1 MQQYQNGQRVIIRAM
16 DENGEVQPQALYGF
30 AAVVGSYPEI
40 NPDAAD
46 KEGRENDYLLATLNK
61 DLEVNLFVGYSPAK
75 CLTLVEGEELVSGLL
90 EELEECRDELEPDED
105 GDVLIV
111 VRDDVDG
118 NEFSPE
124 DYEGDLQLTRVTLG
138 GEVIGIWPTE
148 SLAVAANN
156 LKRLVSYS
164 SLLSLVEGLEVKTPK
179 QDATEEERATFI
191 PATLPNKLGFD
202 RDSIVEL
209 GYQLIDF
216 ADYRRK
222 EERNNFKESVENI
235 PAIPSERFKP
245 AYFES
250 PFQILSE
257 LKDAITDLADES
269 RLTEGS
275 DILLEFEPFVAN
287 VCEWEDFG
295 FDPTVEMEDDEDE
308 DDSDDD
314 EFEAEEID
322 DEEEEET
329 PARILLSN
337 EKVESIHEVA
347 KLAMHKAFTADPSV
361 VVLDAKTVHD
371 NETVMVTVLIAS
383 SEADLHAAQERF
395 NETFDLV
402 DDEEED
408 EEDFEDEDEDDEED
422 DDFAEPKESN
432 EIISL
437 RDSLSHTTR
446 EELERICVAVDIAH
460 KGFTDKKIR
469 ERLIDLAKKSA
480 ICTEA
485 VSAAVTAAR
494 N

>member
-61 DLEVNLFVGYSPAK
+61 DLQVNLFVGYSPAK

-164 SLLSLVEGLEVKTPK
+164 SLLSLVEGLEIKTPK

-250 PFQILSE
+250 PFQILNE
-257 LKDAITDLADES
+257 LKDAITDLADDS
-269 RLTEGS
+269 LLTQGS
-275 DILLEFEPFVAN
+275 DVLLEFEPFVGN
-287 VCEWEDFG
+287 VCVWEDFG
-295 FDPTVEMEDDEDE
+295 HDADFEME
-308 DDSDDD
+308 
-314 EFEAEEID
+314 
-322 DEEEEET
+322 
-329 PARILLSN
+329 
-337 EKVESIHEVA
+337 
-347 KLAMHKAFTADPSV
+347 
-361 VVLDAKTVHD
+361 
-371 NETVMVTVLIAS
+371 
-383 SEADLHAAQERF
+383 
-395 NETFDLV
+395 
-402 DDEEED
+402 
-408 EEDFEDEDEDDEED
+408 EDEDDEEEEDLDDEDDSED
-422 DDFAEPKESN
+422 DDLGEESSDDEDEPDMFEEDEGESVSEAVVSMMELDRALLDTYAKEHNIPYANVYKLELCEALEANLPGSVL
-432 EIISL
+432 EEL
-437 RDSLSHTTR
+437 LD
-446 EELERICVAVDIAH
+446 EELEDFSDEDLTSALSERGVAALIEIANKYEVDLDNSGPSYAIASVLMVSL
-460 KGFTDKKIR
+460 DSDQIR
-469 ERLIDLAKKSA
+469 SLMD
-480 ICTEA
+480 
-485 VSAAVTAAR
+485 
-494 N
+494 